1 MLSRHVPLAPE
12 SCAAS
17 TKSSFAG
24 GNLNHV
30 NVYGPPSCI
39 ANEASR
45 MAYDVPASA
54 VNSPS
59 QPVPFDISAGT
70 TVVRV
75 SRVEPV

>member
-1 MLSRHVPLAPE
+1 MYQIEAPPGSPSWFGSPCSFVAPTLLSRNVPLVPE

-39 ANEASR
+39 ASEASR
-45 MAYDVPASA
+45 SA
-54 VNSPS
+54 
-59 QPVPFDISAGT
+59 
-70 TVVRV
+70 
-75 SRVEPV
+75 